1 MVVARYHL
9 ERVDDE
15 NVCRNC
21 KVQLQR
27 AYIGLELTAEELDL
41 LDRPQRSIIVSFP
54 VRMDSGEI
62 RIFTGYRVQY
72 NDARGP
78 TKGGIRFHPE
88 LTQEDMKN
96 LAFLMALKCAAV
108 NIPFGGAKGGVV
120 VNPKELSE
128 GELERLTRAYTRSI
142 HMFLGPEVD
151 IPAPDVYTDERIM
164 AWIMDEYERM
174 RGGHFPAVVTGKPT
188 ALGGTEV
195 RSYSTAL
202 GGFYLLEE
210 ALGHLGMKKEGI
222 TVAIQGFGNAGSNAA
237 RIFHDAGYKVIAV
250 SDSKGGILNE
260 KGLPIGEVLKYKQKA
275 GTVVGFKGS
284 EEITNEELLTAKCDV
299 LVPAAL
305 SDQIRE
311 DNADEVKAKIVLE
324 LANAPTTVDAD
335 DILFKRGIFV
345 IPDILANAGGVV
357 VSYLEWVQN
366 LNNDRWTDH
375 KVMKRLRWMMTSAF
389 QEASKICASEKCSM
403 RHAAHRLA
411 IDRIL
416 KAERMRGNLR

>member
-1 MVVARYHL
+1 MVIARHQL

-21 KVQLQR
+21 KVQLKK
-27 AYIGLELTAEELDL
+27 AYAGLELTPGEIDL

-54 VRMDSGEI
+54 VGMDSGEI
-62 RIFTGYRVQY
+62 VIFTGYRVQY

-88 LTQEDMKN
+88 ISLEDMKN
-96 LAFLMALKCAAV
+96 LAFLMALKCAVV
-108 NIPFGGAKGGVV
+108 NIPFGGSKGGVA

-142 HMFLGPEVD
+142 HMFLGPSVD
-151 IPAPDVYTDERIM
+151 IPAPDVYTDDRVM
-164 AWIMDEYERM
+164 AWILDEYERM

-195 RSYSTAL
+195 RRYSTAL

-210 ALGHLGMKKEGI
+210 ALAHLGMKKEGI
-222 TVAIQGFGNAGSNAA
+222 TIAIQGFGNAGSNAA

-250 SDSKGGILNE
+250 SDSKGGIMNE
-260 KGLPIGEVLKYKQKA
+260 KGLPIGEVLKYKQKVD
-275 GTVVGFKGS
+275 TVVGFKGA
-284 EEITNEELLTAKCDV
+284 EEITNEELLIAKCDV

-311 DNADEVKAKIVLE
+311 DNAGDVKAKIVLE
-324 LANAPTTVDAD
+324 LANAPTTVEAD
-335 DILFKRGIFV
+335 DALFEKGVFV

-389 QEASKICASEKCSM
+389 QEVSRICDAEKCSM

-411 IDRIL
+411 VERIL